1 MRYFCL
7 WGGGGGKRGSK
18 LTHPLKGFRSWHI
31 TTYVAR
37 RSDSDGERVLKWFP
51 ARGFWLTTRFLEQFG
66 INKHLFQRLQIAPAL
81 RVVFEK
87 NYSCEL
93 KSNCTRNHV
102 IIYTNSERQDEQ
114 AARCKEQQVMN
125 IASMWLAAWRTTV
138 IWFVH
143 SASPRYRERAFTIYS
158 PFRYNSSQ
166 ATNHPHSINTK
177 VRTSFRIFKVSPR
190 ETNPKFKRDD
200 TKAWMRIGDWVM
212 DREEWGKW
220 GMETGEWGVGSG
232 EWGMENGKWTMGS
245 GEWEM

>member
-114 AARCKEQQVMN
+114 AALCKDQQVMN
-125 IASMWLAAWRTTV
+125 IASMWLAAWRTMV
-138 IWFVH
+138 IWFVN
-143 SASPRYRERAFTIYS
+143 SASPRYRECAFMIFS
-158 PFRYNSSQ
+158 PFRFIIRAKPWIILTQLTQKFELHFGFS
-166 ATNHPHSINTK
+166 K
-177 VRTSFRIFKVSPR
+177 FRHGRLIPSL
-190 ETNPKFKRDD
+190 NGMILKR
-200 TKAWMRIGDWVM
+200 
-212 DREEWGKW
+212 EWGL
-220 GMETGEWGVGSG
+220 GTG
-232 EWGMENGKWTMGS
+232 
-245 GEWEM
+245 

>member
-1 MRYFCL
+1 M
-7 WGGGGGKRGSK
+7 GGGGGKRGSK

-66 INKHLFQRLQIAPAL
+66 INKHLLQRLQIAPAL

-114 AARCKEQQVMN
+114 AALCKDQQVMN
-125 IASMWLAAWRTTV
+125 IASMWLAAWRTMV
-138 IWFVH
+138 IWFVN
-143 SASPRYRERAFTIYS
+143 SASPRYRECAFMIFS
-158 PFRYNSSQ
+158 PFRFIIRAKPWIILTQLTQKFELHFGFS
-166 ATNHPHSINTK
+166 K
-177 VRTSFRIFKVSPR
+177 FRHGRLIPSL
-190 ETNPKFKRDD
+190 NGMILKR
-200 TKAWMRIGDWVM
+200 
-212 DREEWGKW
+212 EWGS
-220 GMETGEWGVGSG
+220 GTG
-232 EWGMENGKWTMGS
+232 
-245 GEWEM
+245 

>member
-102 IIYTNSERQDEQ
+102 ITYTNRERQDEQ
-114 AARCKEQQVMN
+114 AALCKDQQVMN
-125 IASMWLAAWRTTV
+125 IASMWLAAWRTMV
-138 IWFVH
+138 IWFVN
-143 SASPRYRERAFTIYS
+143 SASPRYRECAFMIFS
-158 PFRYNSSQ
+158 PFRFIIRAKPWIILTQLTQKFELHFGFS
-166 ATNHPHSINTK
+166 K
-177 VRTSFRIFKVSPR
+177 FRHGRLIPSL
-190 ETNPKFKRDD
+190 NGMILKR
-200 TKAWMRIGDWVM
+200 
-212 DREEWGKW
+212 EWGS
-220 GMETGEWGVGSG
+220 GTG
-232 EWGMENGKWTMGS
+232 
-245 GEWEM
+245 

>member
-37 RSDSDGERVLKWFP
+37 RSDSDGERVFKWFP

-114 AARCKEQQVMN
+114 AALCKDQQVMN
-125 IASMWLAAWRTTV
+125 IASMWLAAWRTMV
-138 IWFVH
+138 IWFVN
-143 SASPRYRERAFTIYS
+143 SASPRYRECAFMIFS
-158 PFRYNSSQ
+158 PFRFIIRAKPWIILTQLTQKFELHFGFS
-166 ATNHPHSINTK
+166 K
-177 VRTSFRIFKVSPR
+177 FRHGRLIPSL
-190 ETNPKFKRDD
+190 NGMILKR
-200 TKAWMRIGDWVM
+200 
-212 DREEWGKW
+212 EWGSR
-220 GMETGEWGVGSG
+220 TG
-232 EWGMENGKWTMGS
+232 
-245 GEWEM
+245 

>member
-66 INKHLFQRLQIAPAL
+66 INKHLLQRLQIAPAL

-114 AARCKEQQVMN
+114 AALCKDQQVMN
-125 IASMWLAAWRTTV
+125 IASMWLAAWRTMV
-138 IWFVH
+138 IWFVN
-143 SASPRYRERAFTIYS
+143 SASPRYRECAFMIFS
-158 PFRYNSSQ
+158 PFRFIIRAKPWIILTQLTQKFELHFGFS
-166 ATNHPHSINTK
+166 K
-177 VRTSFRIFKVSPR
+177 FRHGRLIPSL
-190 ETNPKFKRDD
+190 NGMILKR
-200 TKAWMRIGDWVM
+200 
-212 DREEWGKW
+212 EWGS
-220 GMETGEWGVGSG
+220 GTG
-232 EWGMENGKWTMGS
+232 
-245 GEWEM
+245 